1 MDCNVD
7 EEKLTAEQKAEI
19 ERQEELQRTMI
30 KRQLEEFPVKDPF

>member
-19 ERQEELQRTMI
+19 ERQEELHRADR
-30 KRQLEEFPVKDPF
+30 KSVV